1 MSAPEPEVRPAVAAD
16 VPGLCAMLARAFE
29 DDPVAAHLIP
39 SRRRRLGG
47 LRAFFRLQLTRDL
60 MPYGRVF
67 TTEER
72 SGAALWAPPGKPVP
86 HGLPV
91 VLSLLP
97 IVPYVVGREL
107 PRTVRSLARIASVHP
122 REPHWYLAALGTDPP
137 CQGRGIGSA
146 LLHPV
151 LERCDAEGVR
161 AYLES
166 SKERNVPFYRRH
178 GFEVTGEVRLPGG
191 PPVWTMRRDPRPPE

>member
-1 MSAPEPEVRPAVAAD
+1 MPKAAVRPAVAAD
-16 VPGLCAMLARAFE
+16 VPELCAMLARAFE

-39 SRRRRLGG
+39 SDRRRLPG
-47 LRAFFRLQLTRDL
+47 LRALFRLQLTRDL
-60 MPYGRVF
+60 LPNGRVL

-86 HGLPV
+86 GALPVLVSLLPV
-91 VLSLLP
+91 V
-97 IVPYVVGREL
+97 PYVAGRHVS
-107 PRTVRSLARIASVHP
+107 RTVRSLARIAAIHP

-137 CQGRGIGSA
+137 RQGRGIGSA
-146 LLHPV
+146 LLRPV

-166 SKERNVPFYRRH
+166 SKQRNVPFYRRH
-178 GFEVTGEVRLPGG
+178 GFEVTGEVRLPEG
-191 PPVWTMRRDPRPPE
+191 PTVWTMWRDPRPPD